1 VVAKGIL
8 HRDVSPF
15 NVLID
20 DSADEFQGM
29 LIDWE
34 FAVEITVQQK
44 YSIGG
49 TVSSFYLWGAG
60 GPITIT
66 DLIQGTIPFLSMY
79 LLGQISDALKKN
91 PLKKQK
97 CLQGGRCHV
106 CATLCAC

>member
-1 VVAKGIL
+1 MNWLNASRTFLSVGGRLSLVKTSKLIYKSVQKEAVAKGIL

-34 FAVEITVQQK
+34 FAVEITVRQK

-49 TVSSFYLWGAG
+49 TMSSFFFFFG
-60 GPITIT
+60 GGS
-66 DLIQGTIPFLSMY
+66 Q
-79 LLGQISDALKKN
+79 
-91 PLKKQK
+91 
-97 CLQGGRCHV
+97 
-106 CATLCAC
+106 